1 MYMCLRTVQNLASKT
16 PLGLAELPQP
26 WVNNETV
33 AIKPGRL
40 GKGYMAGTV
49 LRFAITLD
57 ED

>member
-26 WVNNETV
+26 WVNSETV

-40 GKGYMAGTV
+40 GKGYKAGTV
-49 LRFAITLD
+49 SLD
-57 ED
+57 LQSH